1 MKTQRLQSLLVA
13 LVTTLMAATAA
24 HATDAVS
31 PIGFWK
37 GQDAIFEMFENDGK
51 LSGRIVAL
59 SEPKKSDGKEK
70 TDIHNP
76 DATKRG
82 DPIIGLVFIRGFAK
96 KSDTRWEHGTIYDP
110 KSGNTYSCS
119 MDLQGPDKIMVRGF
133 VGTEMLGRNYTWTRV
148 N

>member
-59 SEPKKSDGKEK
+59 SEPKTSDGKEK
-70 TDIHNP
+70 TDISECGCNE
-76 DATKRG
+76 T
-82 DPIIGLVFIRGFAK
+82 
-96 KSDTRWEHGTIYDP
+96 
-110 KSGNTYSCS
+110 
-119 MDLQGPDKIMVRGF
+119 
-133 VGTEMLGRNYTWTRV
+133 GRPNYRACFYTWFCEEK
-148 N
+148 